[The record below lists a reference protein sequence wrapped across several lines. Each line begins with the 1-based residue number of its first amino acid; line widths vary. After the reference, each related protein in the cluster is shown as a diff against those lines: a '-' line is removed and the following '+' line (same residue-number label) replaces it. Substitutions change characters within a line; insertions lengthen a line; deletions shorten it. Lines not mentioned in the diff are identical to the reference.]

1 MKKNLL
7 LLLCVT
13 FLVFACKS
21 ESVEEQEQEQS
32 LAEIEAALEEEILVP
47 ESEVDATLVI
57 NDESEMA
64 QPSNTMGTTFSIG
77 MSSNSTMGTSG
88 TLIKECKVIDA
99 DRDPWGAQ
107 EPTANF
113 WWSKTADGS
122 DYFDPSTYFSTTDS
136 HSLKFL
142 EYDNGTANIIGTTIY
157 GTCLVTVNVWLKDK
171 KSWADW
177 SADGG
182 GHKKEGTA
190 GNASNSEDMHF
201 YVIDHKRSTIK
212 AEGGDCVQEGTFGVE
227 QRPDPNDDNT
237 PNYGVHIGPGGAN
250 YDSNV
255 GAHGL
260 AGWGWLIDKVT
271 CERLWLIDFNFRLEC
286 EPVNEC
292 KECTGDVSKL
302 RLKFDWCNSKRV
314 KIFQKKEDTC
324 YGIKIFDQT
333 LEPYETFVVKGANHD
348 GSFGKYI
355 YIYIDGCY
363 YTKIRTDCYLKIG
376 PGYEKGVF
384 KVKGGASTEGGK
396 LCEYE
401 KPDTKCY
408 RHWVCYYYYKYCKY
422 GY

>member
-21 ESVEEQEQEQS
+21 ESVEEQEQEQ
-32 LAEIEAALEEEILVP
+32 AAAATEEVEMITDEDGLTP
-47 ESEVDATLVI
+47 DGEEDLTLIIDEESE
-57 NDESEMA
+57 NFNRSE
-64 QPSNTMGTTFSIG
+64 NMGTTFSVG
-77 MSSNSTMGTSG
+77 MSSNSSKSG
-88 TLIKECKVIDA
+88 TAKLLRECKVIDA

-122 DYFDPSTYFSTTDS
+122 DYFDPSTYFSTKDD
-136 HSLKFL
+136 HKLRFY
-142 EYDNGTANIIGTTIY
+142 EYDNGTANIKGTTVY
-157 GTCLVTVNVWLKDK
+157 GTCVVTVNVWLKNK
-171 KSWADW
+171 KSWAEW

-190 GNASNSEDMHF
+190 GDASNSEDMHF
-201 YVIDHKRSTIK
+201 YVIDHKKSTII

-250 YDSNV
+250 YDSHV

-271 CERLWLIDFNFRLEC
+271 CERLWLIDFNFRLDC
-286 EPVNEC
+286 ETVEEC
-292 KECTGDVSKL
+292 KPCKGDVDKL
-302 RLKFDWCNSKRV
+302 TLKFNWCKKKRV
-314 KIFQKKEDTC
+314 KVFQKLNNSC
-324 YGIKIFDQT
+324 RGAKIFDGY
-333 LEPYETFVVKGANHD
+333 LKPGEEFMIEGANHD
-348 GSFGKYI
+348 GSFGKYVYF
-355 YIYIDGCY
+355 YINNCY
-363 YTKIRTDCYLKIG
+363 YTKINTNCWTKIG
-376 PGYEKGVF
+376 PGYKRGVF
-384 KVKGGASTEGGK
+384 KVVSGTSTQGGE

-401 KPDTKCY
+401 PPKK
-408 RHWVCYYYYKYCKY
+408 KYWCWW
-422 GY
+422 